1 MMSRIFK
8 YLLVA
13 IMAAIVTLALWAAF
27 STPEIDKGK
36 IADLHLNEGVATF
49 PTAVNANLYLG
60 YALFAVAIVAALFS
74 ALWDMIKRPEGI
86 LSTVISLVIVVGVVV
101 AAWFIASSNVATNP
115 GFVIEDLQNH
125 STFGPFETTISWA
138 SIIVTGVVFAGAIVS
153 AIYSA
158 ISDAVK

>member
-1 MMSRIFK
+1 MMSKIFK

-13 IMAAIVTLALWAAF
+13 IMAAIVALAAWAAF
-27 STPEIDKGK
+27 STPEIDKGNL
-36 IADLHLNEGVATF
+36 AELHLDKSSKAF

-60 YALFAVAIVAALFS
+60 YVLFAVAVVAALFS

-86 LSTVISLVIVVGVVV
+86 LGTVISLVIVVGVVV

-115 GFVIEDLQNH
+115 NFVIEDLQNH
-125 STFGPFETTISWA
+125 SVFGSFETTISWA
-138 SIIVTGVVFAGAIVS
+138 SIIVTGVVFAGAVLS

>member
-8 YLLVA
+8 YLLFA
-13 IMAAIVTLALWAAF
+13 IMAAIACLAIWAAF

-36 IADLHLNEGVATF
+36 IADLHLNESLPTF
-49 PTAVNANLYLG
+49 PSAVNANLYLG

-86 LSTVISLVIVVGVVV
+86 LSTVISLVIVVGIVV
-101 AAWFIASSNVATNP
+101 AAWCIANGNVSTNP
-115 GFVIEDLQNH
+115 AFVIEDLQNH
-125 STFGPFETTISWA
+125 STFGIFETTISWA